1 MGKTEPSRWHRQ
13 YFTLFQQLGSSC
25 LSFTISLLS
34 LTERVQ
40 GRDTDRSR
48 RKSCSVCWTSGL
60 LMAYQSPKY
69 LMHHKERL
77 KYRAPRKKMVQLSP
91 KRTVFVYVCQSF
103 QLFIRTATDGARQT
117 HALFHSF
124 LQNEQMSS
132 LHATWPRLT
141 KCDKKQR

>member
-13 YFTLFQQLGSSC
+13 YFTPLQQLRSSC
-25 LSFTISLLS
+25 LSFTISLS
-34 LTERVQ
+34 SDRVQ
-40 GRDTDRSR
+40 GRDTDRNR
-48 RKSCSVCWTSGL
+48 RKSCSVRWVSDL
-60 LMAYQSPKY
+60 LTADQSPEY

-77 KYRAPRKKMVQLSP
+77 KYRTPRRKMVQLSP